1 MEGAATMLPF
11 PSQPAKA
18 GRKLPFGGR
27 HANVRANRNGVNA
40 KLPNALFNDGDPVYV
55 HLAEKPIHR
64 TMVALCQ
71 QGYTNREIATATG
84 HNEFTVKNVLRQPH
98 ARQRMIENAQ
108 KDVSQEIKDF
118 LEGEVLTNLRVMK
131 EIRDDPNVKPE
142 TRLLAADKLTDRQM
156 GRPSQP
162 FSLPAGGKKSSEMTD
177 AEIDEALRATGF
189 NPAVAATAAVAGTE
203 A

>member
-18 GRKLPFGGR
+18 GRKPTFGGR
-27 HANVRANRNGVNA
+27 HANWDANRGGVNA
-40 KLPNALFNDGDPVYV
+40 RLPDALYNDFDPTYQFKS
-55 HLAEKPIHR
+55 EKPMHR
-64 TMVALCQ
+64 TAVALCE
-71 QGYTNREIATATG
+71 QGYTINEIAAATG
-84 HNEFTVKNVLRQPH
+84 CSRWTVKNIVRQPH